1 MLPSAKLGFLNVST
15 DGKRKNRHNKEL
27 LLLLRL
33 LQQAGCCHYLLHH
46 VKDAGMNKSLPLQL
60 AGKWYDLSYVSEDG
74 EIFLVEI
81 MRAGILYADDDEEP
95 GP

>member
-1 MLPSAKLGFLNVST
+1 MGFLNIST
-15 DGKRKNRHNKEL
+15 DGKRKDRHNKEL
-27 LLLLRL
+27 LLILRL

-46 VKDAGMNKSLPLQL
+46 VKDAGMTKGLPLQL

-81 MRAGILYADDDEEP
+81 MRAGQIYAENDGALDP
-95 GP
+95 